1 MTMKLMKINTKAILP
16 AIEKLTLTQKLLI
29 QFMILAVICGSSW
42 YLFLNPA
49 WAKIVSLRQEAVSLD
64 QDIIMLSGQAAGIS
78 KVEKHL
84 EERKRE
90 LILARA
96 FLSED
101 ANAIEKLL
109 ASFERLGDKKN
120 VCFLLFQPGSEE
132 LHKYYASRSLQLRL
146 RGNFHDLISY
156 FGELTRL
163 ESLVSLESLRLSP
176 ESPQRSEGVTLSA
189 EAVLKVYRSLSQ
201 AELEA
206 GKND

>member
-1 MTMKLMKINTKAILP
+1 MKLIKTNILAILS

-29 QFMILAVICGSSW
+29 QFMILAIIGGSSW
-42 YLFLNPA
+42 YVFLSPA
-49 WAKIVSLRQEAVSLD
+49 WSQFVTLRQEAVSLE

-96 FLSED
+96 LLSED
-101 ANAIEKLL
+101 ANAIERLL

-120 VCFLLFQPGSEE
+120 LCFLLFQPGPEE
-132 LHKYYASRSLQLRL
+132 LHEYYASRSLQLRL

-176 ESPQRSEGVTLSA
+176 ELPQPGEEVTLSA
-189 EAVLKVYRSLSQ
+189 EAVLKMYRSLSQ

-206 GKND
+206 GKK